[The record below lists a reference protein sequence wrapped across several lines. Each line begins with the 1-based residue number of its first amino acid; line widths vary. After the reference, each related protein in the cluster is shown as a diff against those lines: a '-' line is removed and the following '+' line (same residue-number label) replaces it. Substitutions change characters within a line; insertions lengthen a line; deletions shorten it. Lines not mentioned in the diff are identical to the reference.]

1 MIGIWKTPLTNAD
14 RVGLQSHV
22 KYLEKY
28 THAPTWNDVNFRIS
42 HVFPF
47 KQFVYCARGI
57 SEPLTFPSNLSF
69 FPDFG
74 ATHLKSFETTKQLLP
89 MCEVSPSNLRS
100 ITQSSPRHARL
111 LRLSTK
117 DGGAEYSEAN
127 SGVSC
132 DRLQAKHGGGS
143 VENGG
148 KYGESMVI
156 NGRIMSIS
164 MG

>member
-1 MIGIWKTPLTNAD
+1 M
-14 RVGLQSHV
+14 LQR
-22 KYLEKY
+22 EIM
-28 THAPTWNDVNFRIS
+28 WIS
-42 HVFPF
+42 DVFPF
-47 KQFVYCARGI
+47 KQCVYYARGI
-57 SEPLTFPSNLSF
+57 SKPLAFASNWTFFS
-69 FPDFG
+69 DFG
-74 ATHLKSFETTKQLLP
+74 ATHVKSFETTKQLLP

-117 DGGAEYSEAN
+117 DGGAEYSEVN

-132 DRLQAKHGGGS
+132 DRLQAKHGQCEGDLLKM
-143 VENGG
+143 VE

-156 NGRIMSIS
+156 NGRIMSIN